1 MQQTACFRSLRG
13 LRSVLIGL
21 ALLGCGS
28 ALPAHADAVAS
39 LRAFNAATRSVT
51 AEFTQ
56 RVLNERLKE
65 VQSNTGYLAIE
76 RPGRFRWVY
85 KTPNEQIL
93 VSDGK
98 LLWLYDPEL
107 KQVTR
112 RGIGGAMSGTP
123 AALLAGNAEV
133 EAAYKLSN
141 IGQQNG
147 LDWLE
152 ARPKRQDSG
161 FVRIRIGMT
170 ADGEPGAMELTDSF
184 GQTILLRFSK
194 VQRNPKLIPEAFRFD
209 PPPGV
214 DVLSE

>member
-1 MQQTACFRSLRG
+1 
-13 LRSVLIGL
+13 
-21 ALLGCGS
+21 GS
-28 ALPAHADAVAS
+28 ALPAHADAIAS

-65 VQSNTGYLAIE
+65 VQNNTGYLAIE

-161 FVRIRIGMT
+161 FVRIRI
-170 ADGEPGAMELTDSF
+170 DHRNDLFFDHLPFHLF
-184 GQTILLRFSK
+184 RIYLLRHDRDHFLHT
-194 VQRNPKLIPEAFRFD
+194 RKLGIFLESLQLFD
-209 PPPGV
+209 GLGKKGIHRIDRIIRHPT
-214 DVLSE
+214 DKRTNNQ